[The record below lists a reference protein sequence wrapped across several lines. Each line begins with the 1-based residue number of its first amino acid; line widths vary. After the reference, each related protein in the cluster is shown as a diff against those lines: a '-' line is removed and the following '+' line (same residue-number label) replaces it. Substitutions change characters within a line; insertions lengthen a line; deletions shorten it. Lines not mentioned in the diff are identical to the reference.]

1 MARRRTIRF
10 TVAEQDFQMLLML
23 ARTERKNIEN
33 LFRDSIPEIISKYSM
48 LVRRTQGN
56 ARFRDPDGR
65 GSN

>member
-1 MARRRTIRF
+1 MAKRRTIRF

-23 ARTERKNIEN
+23 ARTERMNIEN
-33 LFRDSIPEIISKYSM
+33 LFRDSIPEIICKYSM
-48 LVRRTQGN
+48 LARRTGGN